1 MAHKGAFQNTAQQGI
16 YKILLVD
23 DNADLLDVIYEILEC
38 KEYQITKARSGEDAI
53 EAVSTKD
60 FDLVITDLNMG
71 KVNGIGVLKKTKE
84 LHPETR
90 VMIMTANQDMA
101 FSTEASELG
110 VCDYLFKPFKL
121 DDFTTRVSN
130 CLKVY
135 DRQGERT
142 KPLNARNA

>member
-1 MAHKGAFQNTAQQGI
+1 MAHIGAFQNTPQQGI

-90 VMIMTANQDMA
+90 VMIMTANQDAA
-101 FSTEASELG
+101 FSTEALKLG

-130 CLKVY
+130 CLKVD
-135 DRQGERT
+135 DRPRERT
-142 KPLNARNA
+142 KPVNARNA